1 MTNDETRMTNFMS
14 EAYMHEIQLP
24 PMGEAQIN
32 RAIGEQRESDVV
44 HAVLHLLRSKSA
56 EFDRIGRQS
65 PKIPDC
71 DPLEWRAYHAG
82 AAGGCEELFWKVLA
96 LTVPQ
101 K

>member
-1 MTNDETRMTNFMS
+1 
-14 EAYMHEIQLP
+14 MHDVQLP
-24 PMGEAQIN
+24 AMDEKHIAHV
-32 RAIGEQRESDVV
+32 IGEQRDSELVR
-44 HAVLHLLRSKSA
+44 AVLHLLRNKSA

-96 LTVPQ
+96 MTAPA